1 MPRGPRPEP
10 AAIKRAKGNP
20 GRRPIAEPEKSEAA
34 VVVGKLQPPAWL
46 NTAAN
51 VKNARARRLTA
62 LTLEIWN
69 RTAPLVDRLRLIQG
83 TDLEAL
89 GRWCRYMAEWIEYT
103 RDLDRNGAT
112 YETSSPHVEKMV
124 RLNPA
129 AHLRRAAELALKELE
144 DRLGFSPSARLRLY
158 QQLAAHQ
165 GSLPFDKPTET
176 PADAPAP
183 ATSGRVPVMGFL
195 AGNRLN

>member
-20 GRRPIAEPEKSEAA
+20 GRRPIAEPEKPEAA
-34 VVVGKLQPPAWL
+34 VVVGKLKPPAWL
-46 NTAAN
+46 DTAAT

-69 RTAPLVDRLRLIQG
+69 RTAALVDQLRLIQG
-83 TDLEAL
+83 TDVDAFA
-89 GRWCRYMAEWIEYT
+89 RWCRYMAEWIEYT

-129 AHLRRAAELALKELE
+129 AHLRRTAELALKELE
-144 DRLGFSPSARLRLY
+144 DRLGFTPSARLRLY
-158 QQLAAHQ
+158 QQLAARQ
-165 GSLPFDKPTET
+165 NELPLDRSVDT
-176 PADAPAP
+176 PAIAAPAGQ
-183 ATSGRVPVMGFL
+183 ASTVGFL